1 MYDVVIGLEV
11 HCELDTLS
19 KNFSSSENSYTKI
32 PNIHVSPVD
41 LGLPGILP
49 VVNEKACYNALRT
62 AMALH
67 CENPDEIMFDR
78 KNYFYPDLPKGY
90 QITQVTKPMGRNGYL
105 DILVDGNIKRVLI
118 HQLHLEEDTASLE
131 HDKNYSL
138 IDYNRSGVPLME
150 IVTEPCLTSAMEAV
164 TFLEDLRDVF
174 LYLGVSEAK
183 TDKGQMRCDVN
194 ISLKEKGSDK
204 LGTKVEMKNIN
215 SFTSVKEAIEY
226 EIKRQSEALA
236 KGDVIIQE
244 TRRID
249 EMGKTHSMRE
259 KVDAI
264 DYKYFVD
271 ANLPPVKITDTK
283 KMELRDSIPK
293 LKLDRILTY
302 QKELGLD
309 YYDAEI
315 IAKERDLADYFE
327 ETVKDVKDV
336 SLAVNFITTS
346 ILSTLNKL
354 EISIEE
360 LVVTPSMLSN
370 LINLVS
376 SDKLSLDHAKKI
388 LYKAIELKTDPIK
401 LIEKENLSQIN
412 DKDELIKYIKIEFDK
427 YPSQVEQYIKEDNLS
442 VINFFMGKVM
452 ASTKRQANPNM
463 TRELI
468 KEELERM
475 KKND

>member
-1 MYDVVIGLEV
+1 
-11 HCELDTLS
+11 
-19 KNFSSSENSYTKI
+19 
-32 PNIHVSPVD
+32 
-41 LGLPGILP
+41 
-49 VVNEKACYNALRT
+49 
-62 AMALH
+62 
-67 CENPDEIMFDR
+67 
-78 KNYFYPDLPKGY
+78 
-90 QITQVTKPMGRNGYL
+90 MGRNGYL
-105 DILVDGNIKRVLI
+105 DILVDGSIKRVLI

-150 IVTEPCLTSAMEAV
+150 IVTEPCLTSALEAV

-236 KGDVIIQE
+236 KGEKIIQE

-271 ANLPPVKITDTK
+271 ANLPPVKITAAK
-283 KMELRDSIPK
+283 KEELRSSIPK

-309 YYDAEI
+309 YYDASI
-315 IAKERDLADYFE
+315 IAKEKNLADYFE
-327 ETVKDVKDV
+327 ETIKDVNDV
-336 SLAVNFITTS
+336 NLAVNFITTS

-354 EISIEE
+354 EITIEE
-360 LVVTPSMLSN
+360 LVVTPSMLSS

-388 LYKAIELKTDPIK
+388 LYKAIELKTNPIK

-427 YPSQVEQYIKEDNLS
+427 YPNQVEQYIKE
-442 VINFFMGKVM
+442 
-452 ASTKRQANPNM
+452 R
-463 TRELI
+463 
-468 KEELERM
+468 
-475 KKND
+475 